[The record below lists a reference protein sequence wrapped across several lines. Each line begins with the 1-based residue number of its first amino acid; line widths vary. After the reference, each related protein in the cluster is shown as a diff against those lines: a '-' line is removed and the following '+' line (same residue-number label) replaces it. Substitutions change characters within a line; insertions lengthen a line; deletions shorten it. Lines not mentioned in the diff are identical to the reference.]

1 MQITHQTVVQ
11 MHYTLKDDNGN
22 TIDSSVGKEPLEY
35 IQGLGMIVPG
45 LEKAMVGKSVGDKFE
60 VVVLPAEGYGE
71 YNKGL
76 VSEIPKT
83 AFQGDDVQVGM
94 TFYAQTPNGIL
105 PIRILEVK
113 EDKVTVDANHELAGK
128 NLNFAIEVVSVR
140 QATEK
145 ELESLQHHHCHC
157 HDHEDEHECCGGKG
171 HGEGHE
177 CCGGKG
183 HGEGHECCGGKNHG
197 EGHECCGGKNHGEG
211 HECCGGKNQDKDHE
225 CCCKNK

>member
-1 MQITHQTVVQ
+1 MQIAHQTVVQ

-157 HDHEDEHECCGGKG
+157 HDHEDEHECCGGKN
-171 HGEGHE
+171 
-177 CCGGKG
+177 

-211 HECCGGKNQDKDHE
+211 HECC
-225 CCCKNK
+225 CKNK

>member
-1 MQITHQTVVQ
+1 MQIAHQTVVQ

-177 CCGGKG
+177 CCGGK
-183 HGEGHECCGGKNHG
+183 NHG
-197 EGHECCGGKNHGEG
+197 EGHECCGGKNHDEG
-211 HECCGGKNQDKDHE
+211 HECCGGKNHDKDHE

>member
-1 MQITHQTVVQ
+1 MQIAHQTVVQ

-157 HDHEDEHECCGGKG
+157 HDHEDEHECCGGK
-171 HGEGHE
+171 E
-177 CCGGKG
+177 
-183 HGEGHECCGGKNHG
+183 HGEGHECCGGKNH
-197 EGHECCGGKNHGEG
+197 
-211 HECCGGKNQDKDHE
+211 DKDHE